1 MSVPENLFR
10 LGAVPDFYCRPL
22 VYGIE
27 YPEGPALAG
36 LSFESAGV
44 NTERLLQDELDA
56 GLIGPIDFAR
66 NSSDFALYPSIGAA
80 SRYDS
85 RTIVLCLHQ
94 NLRKITSIAV
104 GVVSSSDIILAKIIL
119 SEKFEQQVAIVPVLG
134 SVEQM
139 LSKADAALLAGNS
152 ALSSP
157 WNGPKLDLVDEWTDM
172 TELPF
177 VHLICAARKEK
188 QKKEIASLLLSSQ
201 KKGAASFSLIASQH
215 ARTFTFPAEVL
226 EGQLERYEY
235 GFGDEARQGLGE
247 FFRYAFYLGI
257 LPDVPEIE
265 IFG

>member
-1 MSVPENLFR
+1 MPENLFR
-10 LGAVPDFYCRPL
+10 LGAVPDLYGRPL

-27 YPEGPALAG
+27 NPEGPALAG
-36 LSFESAGV
+36 LSFETAGV
-44 NTERLLQDELDA
+44 NTERLLKEDLDA

-66 NSSDFALYPSIGAA
+66 NSSDFGLYPSIGVA
-80 SRYDS
+80 SRYES
-85 RTIVLCLHQ
+85 RTAVLCLHQ

-104 GVVSSSDIILAKIIL
+104 GVVTSSDIILAKIIL
-119 SEKFEQQVAIVPVLG
+119 SEKFEQDVTIVPVIG

-139 LSKADAALLAGNS
+139 LSKADAALLAGN
-152 ALSSP
+152 AAFSSP

-177 VHLICAARKEK
+177 VHLMCAARKEK
-188 QKKEIASLLLSSQ
+188 QKKEIAPLLLSSQ
-201 KKGAASFSLIASQH
+201 KKGAASLPLIASQH
-215 ARTFTFPAEVL
+215 AKTFTFPAEVL

-265 IFG
+265 VFG

>member
-1 MSVPENLFR
+1 MPENQFR
-10 LGAVPDFYCRPL
+10 LGAVPDLYCRPL

-36 LSFESAGV
+36 LSFESAGI

-56 GLIGPIDFAR
+56 GFIGPIDFAR
-66 NSSDFALYPSIGAA
+66 NSSDFGLYPSLGVA

-85 RTIVLCLHQ
+85 RTVVLCLHQ
-94 NLRKITSIAV
+94 NLRKINSVAI

-119 SEKFEQQVAIVPVLG
+119 SEKFEQDVTIVPMLG

-139 LSKADAALLAGNS
+139 LSKADAALLAGNA

-177 VHLICAARKEK
+177 VHLMCAARKEK

-201 KKGAASFSLIASQH
+201 KKGAALLSQIASQH
-215 ARTFTFPAEVL
+215 AGSFTFPAEVL
-226 EGQLERYEY
+226 QGQLERYEY
-235 GFGDEARQGLGE
+235 GFGEEARAGLGE

-265 IFG
+265 MFE

>member
-1 MSVPENLFR
+1 MPENLFR

-22 VYGIE
+22 VYGLE
-27 YPEGPALAG
+27 YPEGPAPAG

-44 NTERLLQDELDA
+44 NTERLLQDELNA

-66 NSSDFALYPSIGAA
+66 NSSDFGLYPSIGVA
-80 SRYDS
+80 SRYES
-85 RTIVLCLHQ
+85 RAIVLCLHQ
-94 NLRKITSIAV
+94 NLRKISSIAV

-119 SEKFEQQVAIVPVLG
+119 SEKFEQEVTIVPVLG

-139 LSKADAALLAGNS
+139 LSKADAALLAGNA

-177 VHLICAARKEK
+177 VHLMWAARKEK
-188 QKKEIASLLLSSQ
+188 KEKEIATILLSSQ
-201 KKGAASFSLIASQH
+201 KKGTTSLSQIASQH
-215 ARTFTFPAEVL
+215 ARAFTFPAEVL

-265 IFG
+265 MFD